1 MTSTSLGRIDFSIL
15 SLRSDLSSASQIS
28 RAALGEEVR
37 VAMVVP
43 SVSTR
48 IPRLRKA
55 VGTRTGEIFRDFR
68 YLTVLHKPAEVRP
81 RGRDSLVLQ
90 GKFWTGCARSH
101 GRSDQIRMPN
111 NESGRDALARTIYDK
126 PTRAL
131 LKDMLADWGL
141 KSGETFSAQRAIDWF
156 AEHYPKLKAGSIHAH
171 LVQASTNDRSRLHH
185 PATNVSDDL
194 LFKVGSRE
202 YRRFEPTTDPAPL
215 HQAPKVQIANA
226 NGKVISV
233 TEEEDDAGVA
243 IDAALAGS
251 SQFALEKDLQR
262 YLADNLQ
269 LIEPG
274 LTLFQDE
281 EITGFEYPAGGGRRI
296 DILAKDRSGGF
307 VVLELKVEKGY
318 DRVVGQLLRYVN
330 WVRKELAEPG
340 QRVRGIIVCRSMSED
355 LILACSGIK
364 DVELFEYRLQV
375 TVSKVPLLELP

>member
-1 MTSTSLGRIDFSIL
+1 M
-15 SLRSDLSSASQIS
+15 
-28 RAALGEEVR
+28 
-37 VAMVVP
+37 
-43 SVSTR
+43 
-48 IPRLRKA
+48 
-55 VGTRTGEIFRDFR
+55 
-68 YLTVLHKPAEVRP
+68 
-81 RGRDSLVLQ
+81 
-90 GKFWTGCARSH
+90 
-101 GRSDQIRMPN
+101 
-111 NESGRDALARTIYDK
+111 ARTIYDK
-126 PTRAL
+126 PTRTL
-131 LKDMLADWGL
+131 LKEMLAEWDL
-141 KSGETFSAQRAIDWF
+141 KSGETFLAQRAIDWF
-156 AEHYPKLKAGSIHAH
+156 AHHYPKLKAGSIHAH

-185 PATNVSDDL
+185 PATNATDDL

-202 YRRFEPTTDPAPL
+202 YRRFEPSTDPAPL
-215 HQAPKVQIANA
+215 HQPAKVQIANA
-226 NGKVISV
+226 DGKVISV
-233 TEEEDDAGVA
+233 TEEDDDASVTA
-243 IDAALAGS
+243 DTALAGS

-274 LTLFQDE
+274 LMLFQDE

-296 DILAKDRSGGF
+296 DILAKDKAGGF

-375 TVSKVPLLELP
+375 TVSKVPLFELS

>member
-1 MTSTSLGRIDFSIL
+1 MT
-15 SLRSDLSSASQIS
+15 RS
-28 RAALGEEVR
+28 
-37 VAMVVP
+37 
-43 SVSTR
+43 
-48 IPRLRKA
+48 
-55 VGTRTGEIFRDFR
+55 
-68 YLTVLHKPAEVRP
+68 
-81 RGRDSLVLQ
+81 
-90 GKFWTGCARSH
+90 
-101 GRSDQIRMPN
+101 
-111 NESGRDALARTIYDK
+111 IYDK

-131 LKDMLADWGL
+131 LKDILSDWDL
-141 KSGETFSAQRAIDWF
+141 KPGETFAAQRAVDWF
-156 AEHYPKLKAGSIHAH
+156 AQHYPKLKPGSIHAH
-171 LVQASTNDRSRLHH
+171 LVQASTNDQSRLHH
-185 PATNVSDDL
+185 PATNSTDDL

-202 YRRFEPTTDPAPL
+202 YRRYDPVTDPAPV
-215 HQAPKVQIANA
+215 HQVAKVQMAA
-226 NGKVISV
+226 AGGKTVSV
-233 TEEEDDAGVA
+233 TEEEDDAGAV

-274 LTLFQDE
+274 LTIFQDE

-296 DILAKDRSGGF
+296 DILAKDISGGF

-355 LILACSGIK
+355 LILACAGIK

-375 TVSKVPLLELP
+375 TVSKVPSLTLP

>member
-1 MTSTSLGRIDFSIL
+1 MERG
-15 SLRSDLSSASQIS
+15 S
-28 RAALGEEVR
+28 R
-37 VAMVVP
+37 M
-43 SVSTR
+43 
-48 IPRLRKA
+48 
-55 VGTRTGEIFRDFR
+55 
-68 YLTVLHKPAEVRP
+68 
-81 RGRDSLVLQ
+81 
-90 GKFWTGCARSH
+90 
-101 GRSDQIRMPN
+101 
-111 NESGRDALARTIYDK
+111 ARTIYDR

-131 LKDMLADWGL
+131 LKDMLAEWAL
-141 KSGETFSAQRAIDWF
+141 KPGETFAAQRAVAWF

-185 PATNVSDDL
+185 PSTRTTDDL

-202 YRRFEPTTDPAPL
+202 YRLYEPASDPPPVHPA
-215 HQAPKVQIANA
+215 AKVQVADGA
-226 NGKVISV
+226 GGTISI
-233 TEEEDDAGVA
+233 TEEDDDAGVA

-274 LTLFQDE
+274 LALFQDE
-281 EITGFEYPAGGGRRI
+281 EISGFEYPAGGGRRI
-296 DILAKDRSGGF
+296 DILAKDKSGGF

-355 LILACSGIK
+355 LILACAGIR

-375 TVSKVPLLELP
+375 SVSKVPALELP

>member
-1 MTSTSLGRIDFSIL
+1 M
-15 SLRSDLSSASQIS
+15 
-28 RAALGEEVR
+28 
-37 VAMVVP
+37 
-43 SVSTR
+43 
-48 IPRLRKA
+48 
-55 VGTRTGEIFRDFR
+55 
-68 YLTVLHKPAEVRP
+68 
-81 RGRDSLVLQ
+81 
-90 GKFWTGCARSH
+90 
-101 GRSDQIRMPN
+101 
-111 NESGRDALARTIYDK
+111 ARTIYDK

-131 LKDMLADWGL
+131 LKDMLAHWGL

-185 PATNVSDDL
+185 PATNASDDL

-251 SQFALEKDLQR
+251 SQFSLEKDLQR

-296 DILAKDRSGGF
+296 DILAKDRLGGF